1 MNIGVDI
8 KAFKGASTKTSRT
21 GISRYIT
28 CILDE
33 LQEIDTENDY
43 YLMECKASDYAPV
56 NPRWKKFSY
65 NGKMLGT
72 LWLQT
77 VVPKL
82 IKKHDIDVFWAPE
95 QIGPVF
101 GLPRGVKV
109 VTTIHD
115 FTFLRYPQT
124 CRASV
129 LLIQKLLTAPTI
141 KKSAALVPVS
151 DYVKK
156 ELLDLY
162 PYVSKTRKII
172 RTIGLGSDIKS
183 LDVKSYPVKRE
194 GFLFFSGNMEPRKNL
209 YRLIKALEI
218 VNASGV
224 EIDLQIC
231 GPSGWKN
238 TDLRELMESSPIKHR
253 VKHLGYLSEAD
264 LSNRYLTCAAVVFP
278 SIYEGFGLPV
288 LEALNLNTPVL
299 TSKGTVMEEIAG
311 QNALYFDPYDEHSI
325 AETITDFLK
334 TGGPVINHESLN
346 KYTWRKSAEE
356 LLAVFRE
363 VVNPR

>member
-8 KAFKGASTKTSRT
+8 KAFKDVSTKTSRT

-33 LQEIDTENDY
+33 LQEIDKGNDY
-43 YLMECKASDYAPV
+43 YLMECVPSDYTPV
-56 NPRWKKFSY
+56 NPRWKKISHD
-65 NGKMLGT
+65 GKMLGT

-82 IKKHDIDVFWAPE
+82 MKKHGIDVFWAPE

-101 GLPRGVKV
+101 GVPRGVKV

-124 CRASV
+124 CRTSV
-129 LLIQKLLTAPTI
+129 LWIQKLLTTPTI

-151 DYVKK
+151 DYIKK

-162 PYVSKTRKII
+162 PRINETRKII
-172 RTIGLGSDIKS
+172 RTVGNGVNERN
-183 LDVKSYPVKRE
+183 VKIPDVKRE
-194 GFLFFSGNMEPRKNL
+194 NFLFFPGNMEPRKNL
-209 YRLIKALEI
+209 SKLIKALEI
-218 VNASGV
+218 VKASGV

-238 TDLRELMESSPIKHR
+238 TDLRKLLESSPIKHQ
-253 VKHLGYLSEAD
+253 VKHLGYLSDAD

-278 SIYEGFGLPV
+278 SVYEGFGLPV

-311 QNALYFDPYDEHSI
+311 QNALYFDPYDERSI
-325 AETITDFLK
+325 AETIIDFLK
-334 TGGPVINHESLN
+334 TGGPVINRKSLD
-346 KYTWRKSAEE
+346 KYTWRRSAEE
-356 LLAVFRE
+356 LLDVFRE
-363 VVNPR
+363 VAGQSS